1 VNTWQTRA
9 VSLGLAIAAWEIGA
23 RWAGAPF
30 LPPAS
35 AVAVALADL
44 VASGRI
50 AGNLSLSLASL
61 AAGFLL
67 AVVAGIAAGV
77 VMGRYRTAA
86 RLFDPYLNA
95 LLAAPNLLFVP
106 ILFTLFGASRATQV
120 GAVFLHAVFVITAT
134 TQTGIREAPHAL
146 IEMARSFGATERDL
160 FWKVR
165 LPEAQPMMLAGL
177 RIGVLYAVKGMI
189 NGEMFIAL
197 TGLGALIRTHGG
209 RFEPAYVLAII
220 GVVIGV
226 AVVCSAALDRLYRR
240 PGAA

>member
-1 VNTWQTRA
+1 V
-9 VSLGLAIAAWEIGA
+9 LA
-23 RWAGAPF
+23 
-30 LPPAS
+30 
-35 AVAVALADL
+35 ALVDL

-50 AGNLSLSLASL
+50 AGSLGLSLASL
-61 AAGFLL
+61 AAGFSL
-67 AVVAGIAAGV
+67 AVIVGIAAGV
-77 VMGRYRTAA
+77 LMGRYAA
-86 RLFDPYLNA
+86 AGRLFDPYLNA

-120 GAVFLHAVFVITAT
+120 GAVFLHAVFVIAAT
-134 TQTGIREAPHAL
+134 TQAGIREAPPGL

-160 FWKVR
+160 FWKIR
-165 LPEAQPMMLAGL
+165 LPEARPMMVAGL

-209 RFEPAYVLAII
+209 RFEPDYVLAVI

-226 AVVCSAALDRLYRR
+226 AVLSSALLDRGFRR
-240 PGAA
+240 PEGAA